1 MSMPGAAAWAGRQA
15 PTATLAPVAH
25 PPAPASRL
33 AFHAVLAFTAVMLLA
48 PQTMVPGLAALRP
61 ALLAIAVAGG
71 AYLLDR
77 LLRREPIVRP
87 ARELWLSGALL
98 WWAVLTM
105 PLSLWVGGSVEL
117 LTSLYIKTLIVFW
130 LLGHVVD
137 TPARLKTVAWT
148 LTVLAVPLA
157 VTGIRQYLSGQF
169 MEAGPGRIEGYEAA
183 LTNNP
188 NDLALMLNMLLPL
201 AVALLLTARTT
212 TARLVLAGVVALEI
226 AAIVLTFSRSG
237 FVTLA
242 VVGLM
247 LGYRMV
253 RTGHAGLAAAA
264 AVALVLAVPLVPAS
278 YLDRL
283 STIVD
288 TEADD
293 TGSAQ
298 ARWSDMGAA
307 VSYISRH
314 PVVGAGLGMDVLAL
328 NEERGERWTAVHDV
342 YLQYGVDLGVPGML
356 LYVAL
361 LAATIS
367 SAAAARKASLAH
379 DRPDVAALADAVRT
393 SLVGFAVG
401 AIFYPVAYHFYFYYF
416 AGLAVAARHVSRHE
430 PLPPLQVPR
439 REFRTA

>member
-1 MSMPGAAAWAGRQA
+1 MSLAGAAARADRQEA
-15 PTATLAPVAH
+15 ATLAPVAP

-33 AFHAVLAFTAVMLLA
+33 SFHAVLAFTGVMLLA
-48 PQTMVPGLAALRP
+48 PQTMVPGLGALRP
-61 ALLAIAVAGG
+61 ALLAMAVAIG

-77 LLRREPIVRP
+77 LVRREPILRP
-87 ARELWLSGALL
+87 TRELWLSVALL

-105 PLSLWVGGSVEL
+105 PLSTWVGGSVEL

-137 TPARLKTVAWT
+137 TPARLKTLVWT

-169 MEAGPGRIEGYEAA
+169 LKAGAGRIEGYEAA

-188 NDLALMLNMLLPL
+188 NDLALTLNMLLPL

-212 TARLVLAGVVALEI
+212 TVRLVLAGVVVLEVT
-226 AAIVLTFSRSG
+226 AIILTFSRSG

-253 RTGHAGLAAAA
+253 RTGRAGLAAGA
-264 AVALVLAVPLVPAS
+264 AVALVLALPLVPAS

-307 VSYISRH
+307 VSYIGRH

-328 NEERGERWTAVHDV
+328 NEERGEHWTAVHDV

-361 LAATIS
+361 LAAAIA

-379 DRPDVAALADAVRT
+379 DRPDIAGLSDAVRT

-416 AGLAVAARHVSRHE
+416 AGLAVAARHVSRHGL
-430 PLPPLQVPR
+430 LPPLRVPR
-439 REFRTA
+439 QEFRAA